1 MARKGTF
8 QMPLRSCRREGFTLI
23 ELLVV
28 IAIIAVLIAL
38 LLPAVQQA
46 RESARRTQCRN
57 NLKQIGIALHN
68 YHDSFQMF
76 PKAGFAAGFASAAQL
91 NNAAL
96 LRTRIVSWGV
106 AILPGLDQGNLFQKW
121 DMSKFY
127 LQPENHD
134 VAQQVLSVYLCPS
147 NPGASQLKMQGDNAN
162 WPGVGFA
169 RTDYGA
175 NWGVRELQCFGEPLG
190 TCNRT
195 NSYKHSSD
203 TRGPFTVV
211 SATYFNNVSSKHI
224 TDGLSNTIFVG
235 ESPEALHGI
244 WAGHKN
250 FFDQSAPLNARYA
263 AMANTS
269 WDSCKTTAAG
279 TIGRLGCDYGQ
290 EFHSYHTGGA
300 FFLMGDGS
308 VRFVAENINVRTF
321 AALLSYKG
329 DEVVGEF

>member
-1 MARKGTF
+1 
-8 QMPLRSCRREGFTLI
+8 MPRPCRPHKGFTLI

-46 RESARRTQCRN
+46 REAARRTQCRN

-68 YHDSFQMF
+68 YHDSFRMF
-76 PKAGFAAGFASAAQL
+76 PKAGFAAGFAAAAQL
-91 NNAAL
+91 NNTAL

-106 AILPGLDQGNLFQKW
+106 AILPGLDQGNLYQRW
-121 DMSKFY
+121 DMNRFY
-127 LQPENHD
+127 LHPENHE
-134 VAQQVLSVYLCPS
+134 VAQKVLPVYLCPS
-147 NPGASQLKMQGDNAN
+147 NPGAAPQKMQGDNAN
-162 WPGVGFA
+162 WPGVPFG
-169 RTDYGA
+169 RSDYGA

-195 NSYKHSSD
+195 NSYGNSTD

-211 SATYFNNVSSKHI
+211 SVAYMNNVATHHV
-224 TDGLSNTIFVG
+224 TDGLTNTIFVG
-235 ESPEALHGI
+235 ESPEALHGL

-263 AMANTS
+263 AMNNTT
-269 WDSCKTTAAG
+269 WDSCRTNVAG

-290 EFHSYHTGGA
+290 EFHSHHIGGA
-300 FFLMGDGS
+300 LFLLGDGA
-308 VRFVAENINVRTF
+308 VRFISESINVRTF

-329 DEVVGEF
+329 DEVIGEF